1 VTGAEDR
8 GRRQRLEN
16 RGQSEMIEFEVSKI
30 IIDEKSQEQVV
41 VLKEKEGDKLIPIV
55 IGITEASA
63 IRMKFGGAILPR
75 PLTHDLLKSVIDNLG
90 AKLSRIIIDNLKDGT
105 FYAKLIIKTADGKE
119 KIVDAR
125 PSDSIA
131 LAVRAD
137 SAIFVEDEVISK
149 VSFLTP

>member
-1 VTGAEDR
+1 
-8 GRRQRLEN
+8 
-16 RGQSEMIEFEVSKI
+16 MIEFEVSKI

-63 IRMKFGGAILPR
+63 IRMKFGGVTLPR

-90 AKLSRIIIDNLKDGT
+90 AKLERIVIDNLKEGT
-105 FYAKLIIKTADGKE
+105 FYAKLIVKTSEGKE
-119 KIVDAR
+119 KAIDSR

-131 LAVRAD
+131 LAVRSGA
-137 SAIFVEDEVISK
+137 AIFVEDEVISK
-149 VSFLTP
+149 TSFLTS